1 MKKLKDLQESVI
13 EAVAELDQA
22 DGSRT
27 AMTEAIDNAREILSD
42 AYGLTFEDDLAAH
55 LEAED
60 DDDDDGDDDDDDDD
74 DDE

>member
-1 MKKLKDLQESVI
+1 MA
-13 EAVAELDQA
+13 EAFD
-22 DGSRT
+22 S
-27 AMTEAIDNAREILSD
+27 ARAILSD

-60 DDDDDGDDDDDDDD
+60 DDDDDDD